1 MAFYDI
7 LEDVSKRQIEKTET
21 GDSRIMGVML
31 GQVVSNYNQQ
41 MPGRV
46 SVKLL
51 SREEGSSDEGGE
63 GGGGGGGEDEK
74 DAARIL
80 WARVVMLSGGSS
92 WGHYF
97 IPEIGDLVLVAFEQ
111 GNIERA
117 YIIGC
122 IPKTKDKIITKSVD
136 EQNQFKKI
144 VTRNGNSII
153 FEDHAEGNEGEG
165 GGGGGGGGGG
175 DEPGAKD
182 KITVITAQ
190 DAHKILLDNEKKL
203 IQISD
208 KDGKNFVKLN
218 TDEDKGHI
226 EVTAAKKMTV
236 KVGDNITVTLNGSSG
251 EVSIKAQKVAIQTD
265 DAMTVESQGRAEFKG
280 TNVTVEGSSMLKL
293 SSSGPA
299 QLGGTPV
306 KLG

>member
-31 GQVVSNYNQQ
+31 GEVVNNYNQQ

-46 SVKLL
+46 AVKLL
-51 SREEGSSDEGGE
+51 SREETPSDDGSNS
-63 GGGGGGGEDEK
+63 GGGGGGEENT

-80 WARVVMLSGGSS
+80 WAKMVMLSGGSS

-97 IPEIGDLVLVAFEQ
+97 IPENGDLVLVAFEQ

-122 IPKTKDKIITKSVD
+122 VPKTKDKIISKSID
-136 EQNQFKKI
+136 EMNQFKKI
-144 VTRNGNSII
+144 VTRNGSAVI
-153 FEDHAEGNEGEG
+153 FEDYAEKSEGEE

-182 KITVITAQ
+182 KITVITAGS
-190 DAHKILLDNEKKL
+190 AHKILLDNENKL
-203 IQISD
+203 IQITD
-208 KDGKNFVKLN
+208 KEGKNFVKLN

-251 EVSIKAQKVAIQTD
+251 AVTIKAQKVQIQTD
-265 DAMTVESQGRAEFKG
+265 DAMSVESQGRAEFKG
-280 TNVTVEGSSMLKL
+280 TNVTLEGSSMLKL

-299 QLGGTPV
+299 QLSGTPV